1 MKQFKDTDYYIT
13 ETGEIWS
20 KKYHPQQN
28 PNCKLKKLKPRK
40 DNSHGYLMVW
50 LQIDGKN
57 TGKLIHRL
65 VGEIFLPNPENKPQI
80 NHIDG
85 NKLNNHISNL
95 EWCTSS
101 HNNKHAYQIGLKKP
115 IDTKGQKN
123 GNSKLTQQQVLEIR
137 ELYSSGNYSQKELSK
152 KFQVGTVQ
160 IHRIVN
166 NKLWKHI

>member
-20 KKYHPQQN
+20 KKYHPKKN
-28 PNCKLKKLKPRK
+28 PNCKLKQLKVNR
-40 DNSHGYLMVW
+40 DTNGYLMVW

-85 NKLNNHISNL
+85 NKTNNHISNL
-95 EWCTSS
+95 EWCDRS
-101 HNNKHAYQIGLKKP
+101 HNIKHAYQIGLKKP

-152 KFQVGTVQ
+152 KFNVSQNLIGL
-160 IHRIVN
+160 IINR
-166 NKLWKHI
+166 KLWKHI

>member
-1 MKQFKDTDYYIT
+1 MKRYQDTDYYIT
-13 ETGEIWS
+13 ETGEVWS
-20 KKYHPQQN
+20 RKWN
-28 PNCKLKKLKPRK
+28 KLKQLKSRK

-115 IDTKGQKN
+115 TDAKGQKN
-123 GNSKLTQQQVLEIR
+123 GNSKVTEQQI
-137 ELYSSGNYSQKELSK
+137 
-152 KFQVGTVQ
+152 VQ
-160 IHRIVN
+160 IRQLYTTKNNTNKEMGEKFGVSPYHISRIIN
-166 NKLWKHI
+166 KKLWKHI